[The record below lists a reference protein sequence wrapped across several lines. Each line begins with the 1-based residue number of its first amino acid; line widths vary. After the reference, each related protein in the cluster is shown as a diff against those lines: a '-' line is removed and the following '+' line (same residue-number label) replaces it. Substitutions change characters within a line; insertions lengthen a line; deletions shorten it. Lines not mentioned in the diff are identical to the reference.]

1 MIIFWAWCLVNS
13 GRPAAVPG
21 WGGPVHLTF
30 ANNGD
35 EEERG
40 RQDHL
45 PGSTGR
51 PGGAGFHMPRISYS
65 VGFA

>member
-35 EEERG
+35 EERRG

-45 PGSTGR
+45 PGSTGH